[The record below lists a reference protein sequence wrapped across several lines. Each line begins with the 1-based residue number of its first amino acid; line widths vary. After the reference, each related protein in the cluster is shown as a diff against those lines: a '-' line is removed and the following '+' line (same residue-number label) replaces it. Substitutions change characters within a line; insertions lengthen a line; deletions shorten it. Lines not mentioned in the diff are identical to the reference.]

1 MARRQDWAL
10 PSNLWS
16 STRWSTRHIVQYPG
30 HVLANLVFT
39 LVVGGVAYVAGGPT
53 SAVWVLGIWLSI
65 KACVYVYRMMQ
76 GGCIHHH
83 RPVYSTRIGGHLLSF
98 FIPTKVDSI
107 RGRTTHETL
116 NVRIR
121 NLGGALYRY
130 AIESPAASMDT
141 TLKVVE
147 RVAEVETILR
157 DPDVIKALDSND
169 NTPKQE
175 AVINKVNR
183 NLSRAA
189 AFIDSEVAKRTND
202 ASDHADKS
210 IDLILEGKNLSQ
222 ATKER
227 AGGLQGVNHDSAQD
241 DRTASR
247 GETLNSDSDNIWEV
261 PDDRYP
267 SSMGGVTAASAN
279 DEEDA
284 THTFGAGFR
293 GSCVQINQSDG
304 AVQSMVI
311 QDGRVVHASQTNR
324 T

>member
-16 STRWSTRHIVQYPG
+16 STRWSTRHIIQSPG

-39 LVVGGVAYVAGGPT
+39 LVVGGVAYMVGGPT
-53 SAVWVLGIWLSI
+53 PATLAVGIWLSI

-183 NLSRAA
+183 ILSGAA

-202 ASDHADKS
+202 ASDHADES

-222 ATKER
+222 ETQETNR
-227 AGGLQGVNHDSAQD
+227 DSTQD
-241 DRTASR
+241 DRTVSR
-247 GETLNSDSDNIWEV
+247 GETINPDSDNIWEV
-261 PDDRYP
+261 PDETLGSTD
-267 SSMGGVTAASAN
+267 GVTAAGAN
-279 DEEDA
+279 NDGDMVY
-284 THTFGAGFR
+284 TFGAGFR

-311 QDGRVVHASQTNR
+311 QDGRVLHVSQTNR
-324 T
+324 A

>member
-1 MARRQDWAL
+1 
-10 PSNLWS
+10 
-16 STRWSTRHIVQYPG
+16 
-30 HVLANLVFT
+30 
-39 LVVGGVAYVAGGPT
+39 
-53 SAVWVLGIWLSI
+53 
-65 KACVYVYRMMQ
+65 MQ

-83 RPVYSTRIGGHLLSF
+83 RPVYSTRSGGHLLSF

-183 NLSRAA
+183 ILSGAA

-202 ASDHADKS
+202 ASDHADES

-222 ATKER
+222 ETQER
-227 AGGLQGVNHDSAQD
+227 AGGPQGANRDSAQD

-247 GETLNSDSDNIWEV
+247 GETLNPDSDNIWET
-261 PDDRYP
+261 PDEAL
-267 SSMGGVTAASAN
+267 SSTDGVTAAGANYDGDSA
-279 DEEDA
+279 
-284 THTFGAGFR
+284 HTFGAGFR
-293 GSCVQINQSDG
+293 GSCVQINQGDG

-311 QDGRVVHASQTNR
+311 QDGRVVHTSQTNR

>member
-1 MARRQDWAL
+1 MVRRQDWAL

-16 STRWSTRHIVQYPG
+16 STRWSTRHIIQSPG

-39 LVVGGVAYVAGGPT
+39 LMAGGVAYVAGGPT
-53 SAVWVLGIWLSI
+53 SAVWALGIWLSI
-65 KACVYVYRMMQ
+65 KAYVYVYRMMQ

-98 FIPTKVDSI
+98 FITTKVDSI

-141 TLKVVE
+141 TLKVME

-157 DPDVIKALDSND
+157 DPDVIKALDSDD

-183 NLSRAA
+183 ILSRAA

-202 ASDHADKS
+202 ASDHADES

-222 ATKER
+222 ETQER
-227 AGGLQGVNHDSAQD
+227 VGSRQGTNHDSAQD
-241 DRTASR
+241 YRTASI
-247 GETLNSDSDNIWEV
+247 GETINPDSDNIWET
-261 PDDRYP
+261 PDETL
-267 SSMGGVTAASAN
+267 SSADGVTAAGANYDGDSAY
-279 DEEDA
+279 
-284 THTFGAGFR
+284 TFGAGFR
-293 GSCVQINQSDG
+293 GSCVQINQGDG

-311 QDGRVVHASQTNR
+311 RDGRVVHASQTNKS
-324 T
+324 